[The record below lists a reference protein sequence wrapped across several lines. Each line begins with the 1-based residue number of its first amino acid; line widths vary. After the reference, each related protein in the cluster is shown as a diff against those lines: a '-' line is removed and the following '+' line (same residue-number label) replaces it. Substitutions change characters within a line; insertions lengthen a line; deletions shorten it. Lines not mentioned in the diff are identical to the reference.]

1 MFNNL
6 IGKQLMRGEDLWI
19 KIKKRSSLTEAGQ
32 KHQKDNQDKRVQ
44 QNIFEDPATEHSL
57 LGGDPITNKWPR
69 SSNIFEDPGTERSLE
84 GGDPKTNRW
93 PQMLNNQD
101 QHTDDQEQGKQNKI
115 STEKEKEH
123 NQDKIKGSQAN
134 DERVGRNIFEDPGTE
149 RSLEGGDRR
158 TNRWPRG
165 PNIFEDP
172 GTERSLE
179 GGDRRTN
186 RWPRGTNIFKDPG
199 TERSLEGGD
208 GRWPKAPMA
217 EEVQTKYDRRY
228 LKM

>member
-19 KIKKRSSLTEAGQ
+19 KIKKRSSLTEASQ
-32 KHQKDNQDKRVQ
+32 KQQEDNQDKRVQ
-44 QNIFEDPATEHSL
+44 Q
-57 LGGDPITNKWPR
+57 
-69 SSNIFEDPGTERSLE
+69 NIFEDPGTERSLE

-101 QHTDDQEQGKQNKI
+101 QNTDGQEQGKQNKI

-186 RWPRGTNIFKDPG
+186 RWPRGPNIFEDLG
-199 TERSLEGGD
+199 TERSLEGGN
-208 GRWPKAPMA
+208 GRWPKAPMT

-228 LKM
+228 LKI